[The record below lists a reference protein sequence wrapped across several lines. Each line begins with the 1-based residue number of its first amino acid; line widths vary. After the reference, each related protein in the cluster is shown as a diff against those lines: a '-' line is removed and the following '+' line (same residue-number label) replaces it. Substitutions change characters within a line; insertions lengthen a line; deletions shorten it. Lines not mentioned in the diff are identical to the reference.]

1 MTTKKL
7 HPSIEEFKKFVHK
20 NPKILDEVRT
30 GKVTLQEMYED
41 WYLLGEEDTRWD
53 AYRSSSEKKSK
64 ESVNNVQGDW
74 LKTVLG
80 SLKKVDPNQVQAQLG
95 QLSSALGAIQGVV
108 AQLADGAAKQGSTK
122 TVQKPNHPFQFRKD

>member
-1 MTTKKL
+1 MTNKKL
-7 HPSIEEFKKFVHK
+7 HPSIEEFKEFVHK

-30 GKVTLQEMYED
+30 GKVTLQEFYED
-41 WYLLGEEDTRWD
+41 WYLLGEEDTHWD
-53 AYRSSSEKKSK
+53 AYRNNSEKKDK
-64 ESVNNVQGDW
+64 ESANVQGEW

-80 SLKKVDPNQVQAQLG
+80 PLKKMEPNQIQAHLG

-108 AQLADGAAKQGSTK
+108 AQLADGTAKQGSKK

>member
-1 MTTKKL
+1 MTNKKL

-41 WYLLGEEDTRWD
+41 WYLLGEEDTHWD
-53 AYRSSSEKKSK
+53 AYRNNSEKKGK
-64 ESVNNVQGDW
+64 ESASVQGDW
-74 LKTVLG
+74 LKNVLG
-80 SLKKVDPNQVQAQLG
+80 PLKKMEPNQIQAQLG
-95 QLSSALGAIQGVV
+95 QLSSAIGAIQGVV
-108 AQLADGAAKQGSTK
+108 AQLADGAAKQGSKK

>member
-30 GKVTLQEMYED
+30 GKVTLQEFYED

-53 AYRSSSEKKSK
+53 TYRNRSEEKNK
-64 ESVNNVQGDW
+64 ESVEVQGDW
-74 LKTVLG
+74 LKSVLG
-80 SLKKVDPNQVQAQLG
+80 PLKKMDPNQIQAQLG
-95 QLSSALGAIQGVV
+95 QLSSALGAIQGVIS
-108 AQLADGAAKQGSTK
+108 QLAAGADKQGRKNTPKKS
-122 TVQKPNHPFQFRKD
+122 NHPFQFRKD

>member
-7 HPSIEEFKKFVHK
+7 HPSIEEFKKFVYK

-53 AYRSSSEKKSK
+53 PYRNSSEKTSK
-64 ESVNNVQGDW
+64 ESANNVQGDW
-74 LKTVLG
+74 LKSVLG
-80 SLKKVDPNQVQAQLG
+80 PLKKMDPNQIQTHLG

-108 AQLADGAAKQGSTK
+108 AQLADGAAKQGSKK

>member
-1 MTTKKL
+1 MTNKKL

-41 WYLLGEEDTRWD
+41 WYLLGEEDTHWD
-53 AYRSSSEKKSK
+53 AYRNNSEKKGK
-64 ESVNNVQGDW
+64 ESAKVQGDW

-80 SLKKVDPNQVQAQLG
+80 PLKKMEPNQIQAHLG
-95 QLSSALGAIQGVV
+95 QLSSAIGAIQGVV
-108 AQLADGAAKQGSTK
+108 AQLADGAAKQESKK